1 MLYEYKNGIKVK
13 INDNRRQKII
23 VLYCLKIFV
32 KLLKFFFILCLKKN
46 KLYVIEVFNF
56 R

>member
-23 VLYCLKIFV
+23 VLYCIKIFV
-32 KLLKFFFILCLKKN
+32 KLLNFFFYIMFKEK
-46 KLYVIEVFNF
+46 
-56 R
+56 